1 MLTNI
6 GVNRGRARTERP
18 APPLRIE
25 VHQSLRSVQ
34 SVNIPDKNVINLP
47 DATYTT
53 K

>member
-6 GVNRGRARTERP
+6 GVNRGRARTTRP

-25 VHQSLRSVQ
+25 DHQNLRCVQ
-34 SVNIPDKNVINLP
+34 SVNIPDKNVLNLL
-47 DATYTT
+47 DSSYTT